1 MSIGHHTT
9 WIIVDLHSA
18 RAVSPEGD
26 RRQTLRFL
34 TRPAAVAAH
43 LCLTQRERD
52 KANANSG
59 AYDTGRYLVVEVPA

>member
-1 MSIGHHTT
+1 MSIGNHTT
-9 WIIVDLHSA
+9 WIIVDLHTA
-18 RAVSPEGD
+18 RAITPEND
-26 RRQTLRFL
+26 KRRALQFL